1 MAFCKFHLRS
11 SFVVAQ
17 FFFFAFLSNSLF
29 GGVVFDPGPGT
40 GPPPAVF
47 NKYVMRTF
55 EPDPTA
61 LLTPTTSLPS
71 PSQCGN
77 SLRFSTPALHLKVG
91 QGWETWSHGYS
102 GDVYTYFDQTAAI
115 ILLPQGTRAF
125 YFYTEPNVY
134 SNYTAEAI
142 ADDGTSSGPITIQGY
157 AGAKFIGFYVTGSQC
172 LLKTIKITYP
182 PAAGGFAIAEF
193 AISCMPAIPTM
204 SEWGLILLGLGLLSI
219 AGVFMFRRKLVF
231 ENGMATEMDHSI
243 NQMIPFHKELML
255 MSWLAVGLIG
265 IFAFNLAILGFGYQL
280 TGADVPGFG
289 LSSLFIAYIVHLGI
303 TYQRR
308 P

>member
-1 MAFCKFHLRS
+1 MEFCKFQLRRFS
-11 SFVVAQ
+11 PIIY
-17 FFFFAFLSNSLF
+17 FFIFTIHSAKIF
-29 GGVVFDPGPGT
+29 GGIVFDPGPGT

-47 NKYVMRTF
+47 NKFVMRTF
-55 EPDPTA
+55 EPDPTT

-71 PSQCGN
+71 PAQCGN
-77 SLRFSTPALHLKVG
+77 SLRFNTPALHLKVG
-91 QGWETWSHGYS
+91 QGWETWSHGYT
-102 GDVYTYFDQTAAI
+102 GDVYSYFDQTAAI

-142 ADDGTSSGPITIQGY
+142 ADDGTTSGPITIQGY

-193 AISCMPAIPTM
+193 GISCMPAIPTM
-204 SEWGLILLGLGLLSI
+204 SEWGLILLSLVLLSI
-219 AGVFMFRRKLVF
+219 GGVFLMKRKLGLA
-231 ENGMATEMDHSI
+231 NGWSI
-243 NQMIPFHKELML
+243 EVERQGLQSIPFNKKLFFKT
-255 MSWLAVGLIG
+255 WLAVALLG
-265 IFAFNLAILGFGYQL
+265 IFAFNLAVFGFGYQM
-280 TGADVPGFG
+280 TVADGPGF
-289 LSSLFIAYIVHLGI
+289 SICSLLLAYVMHLGMLF
-303 TYQRR
+303 QKQ

>member
-1 MAFCKFHLRS
+1 MEFSKFHLRNLTPI
-11 SFVVAQ
+11 FC
-17 FFFFAFLSNSLF
+17 FLLF
-29 GGVVFDPGPGT
+29 LIHSVKMYGGIVFDPGPGT

-47 NKYVMRTF
+47 NKFVMRTF

-71 PSQCGN
+71 PAQCGN
-77 SLRFSTPALHLKVG
+77 DLRFNTPALHLKVG
-91 QGWETWSHGYS
+91 QGWETWSHGYT

-142 ADDGTSSGPITIQGY
+142 ADDGTTSGPITIQGY
-157 AGAKFIGFYVTGSQC
+157 AGARFIGFYVSGSQC

-204 SEWGLILLGLGLLSI
+204 GEWGLVILSLVLLSI
-219 AGVFMFRRKLVF
+219 GGVFLMKRKLGLP
-231 ENGMATEMDHSI
+231 NGWSQDLEHQGLQS
-243 NQMIPFHKELML
+243 IPFNKKLFFKT
-255 MSWLAVGLIG
+255 WLTVGLMG
-265 IFAFNLAILGFGYQL
+265 IFGFNLAVFGFGYQI
-280 TGADVPGFG
+280 TVADGPGF
-289 LSSLFIAYIVHLGI
+289 SICSLLLAYLIHLGMLF
-303 TYQRR
+303 QKQS
-308 P
+308 